1 MRWTRECVML
11 LALSVSCCSR
21 PPPPPVDASARD
33 VVADVT
39 NERELRDVGSWT
51 DATTT
56 DASRD
61 AESWPCRMLPAEV
74 PNVPAYRS
82 DAATCGDRCTLI
94 SEFEPTAFI
103 AEDGDTLEYAISL
116 NIFRHV
122 RGQAARVALGASY
135 EAPRALLPPVP
146 QSARSFLNG
155 GVRVPDGP
163 YALVVATEVEGQRE
177 FVFQIHEMDR
187 GTGRSCVRYNE
198 YVPFGERQPGGIGSL
213 GRLNNGYVWRT
224 ASTRLLYDVM
234 YLRDGASEPV
244 NLTQCGCVSNL
255 AAQGDVAWFTTEDV
269 NTDATELWAFTEHDQ
284 RARPRWTPTRPN
296 TVTRISVDPT
306 DGRRLSM
313 NLGIGG
319 SFCPQHMDIAV
330 ATLDEL
336 DAGQAPR
343 RITDDAATQSISML
357 RGRWLVFT
365 DYSRDPST
373 PNGCPDDPHSRVDIV
388 LHDLDTG
395 ARRILNTGTSAMS
408 PDYIGRSSVYV
419 SNRWGMGV
427 VPYLL

>member
-1 MRWTRECVML
+1 
-11 LALSVSCCSR
+11 VSCCSR
-21 PPPPPVDASARD
+21 PPPPPIDASSRD
-33 VVADVT
+33 VVADVA

-51 DATTT
+51 DATTA

-74 PNVPAYRS
+74 PNVPVYRS
-82 DAATCGDRCTLI
+82 DAATCGDRCSLI

-122 RGQAARVALGASY
+122 RGRAARVALGASY
-135 EAPRALLPPVP
+135 EAPRALLPPFG
-146 QSARSFLNG
+146 ATDRSYLIGGTRVFG
-155 GVRVPDGP
+155 GV
-163 YALVVATEVEGQRE
+163 YALGVGTSVEAQRE
-177 FVFQIHEMDR
+177 FIDQIHEVDR
-187 GTGRSCVRYNE
+187 STGRSCVRYSE
-198 YVPFGERQPGGIGSL
+198 HIPFGERQPGGIVSL
-213 GRLNNGYVWRT
+213 RRLNNGYVWRT

-234 YLRDGASEPV
+234 YLRDGASEPA

-284 RARPRWTPTRPN
+284 RARARWVPTRPN

-306 DGRRLSM
+306 DGRRVSM
-313 NLGIGG
+313 NLGVGG
-319 SFCPQHMDIAV
+319 SFCPRHMDIAV

-343 RITDDAATQSISML
+343 RITDDDATQSISAV

-365 DYSRDPST
+365 DYSNDPST
-373 PNGCPDDPHSRVDIV
+373 PNGCPDEPHSRVDIV

-395 ARRILNTGTSAMS
+395 TRRILNTGTSAMS
-408 PDYIGRSSVYV
+408 PEFIGRDSVYIV
-419 SNRWGMGV
+419 NRWGMGIV
-427 VPYLL
+427 SYP